1 MNRPWHT
8 QAHVLPW
15 TGYCVQCEGSS
26 SLGAQTAGL
35 GEWSQRSRPMPCT
48 AAPES
53 GDHGM
58 AHTVLHRVSGD
69 RVSVQESKS
78 QLSGITSEKRR
89 EEGELESCSRLCPLV
104 LGGEGNVALV
114 RRWREEEKCR
124 VGSGKVADLSSEALS
139 RG

>member
-1 MNRPWHT
+1 
-8 QAHVLPW
+8 
-15 TGYCVQCEGSS
+15 
-26 SLGAQTAGL
+26 
-35 GEWSQRSRPMPCT
+35 
-48 AAPES
+48 
-53 GDHGM
+53 M

-139 RG
+139 GG

>member
-1 MNRPWHT
+1 
-8 QAHVLPW
+8 
-15 TGYCVQCEGSS
+15 
-26 SLGAQTAGL
+26 
-35 GEWSQRSRPMPCT
+35 
-48 AAPES
+48 
-53 GDHGM
+53 M

-114 RRWREEEKCR
+114 RRWKEEKCR
-124 VGSGKVADLSSEALS
+124 VGSGKVADLSIEALS
-139 RG
+139 GG